1 MKSKIEI
8 IESLKNNLS
17 TRTTT
22 PKIPT
27 GIYSLDQLTWGVHK
41 KELLV
46 LAARPSHGKTSLALN
61 MAWGIAK
68 QDVPTIFLSLEMSSE
83 AIYERIMCI
92 EFGLHAWKLRTGD
105 VIEIKKSYEIMDKF
119 TARLLTSPMEVFED
133 KGKTIVS
140 VEEVLKE
147 MTPSVLFIDY
157 VQKIS
162 SKGYGGKYEA
172 LTDYVVRLQS
182 LAIQYD
188 CAIILNSQ
196 INRGGSKQENATD
209 FMKGSGEIEEAADC
223 LLQCEWLYRSDPQ
236 RLDTKEFIVKA
247 IKQRHG
253 PCSYTTLNFDAA
265 SFRFLERETSLP
277 DWQKE
282 SS

>member
-8 IESLKNNLS
+8 VESLRSNIS
-17 TRTTT
+17 TRTDR

-27 GIYSLDQLTWGVHK
+27 GIHSLDSLTWGVHK

-68 QDVPTIFLSLEMSSE
+68 QDIPVIFISLEMSAES
-83 AIYERIMCI
+83 IYERLMCI
-92 EFGLHAWKLRTGD
+92 EYGLHGWKLRTGD
-105 VIEIKKSYEIMDKF
+105 VVEIKKSVELMDKF
-119 TARLLTSPMEVFED
+119 TGKLLTTPIEIFED
-133 KGKTIVS
+133 IGKTIVS
-140 VEEVLKE
+140 VEQVLKDME
-147 MTPSVLFIDY
+147 PPVLFIDY
-157 VQKIS
+157 AQKIS
-162 SKGYGGKYEA
+162 AKGYHNKYEA
-172 LTDYVVRLQS
+172 LSDYVVRLQS

-209 FMKGSGEIEEAADC
+209 FLKGSGELEESADC
-223 LLQCEWLYRSDPQ
+223 LLQCEWLYRNDPT

-247 IKQRHG
+247 VKQRHG
-253 PCSYTTLNFDAA
+253 PCSYATLDFDAGT
-265 SFRFLERETSLP
+265 FRFLERQDQKK
-277 DWQKE
+277 DWYEK
-282 SS
+282 